1 MRRLLE
7 PHDKGRNHCST
18 CHGNQDKRDR
28 AELELRARGG
38 MDEDRS
44 WIQFAEIAVDEYAGA
59 DEENSN
65 QQLEHGLDH
74 LL

>member
-7 PHDKGRNHCST
+7 PHDEGRNHCPT
-18 CHGNQDKRDR
+18 GHGNQDKRDR
-28 AELELRARGG
+28 AELELCARSC

-44 WIQFAEIAVDEYAGA
+44 WIQFAEIAVNEYAGA
-59 DEENSN
+59 DEENSD

>member
-1 MRRLLE
+1 M
-7 PHDKGRNHCST
+7 N
-18 CHGNQDKRDR
+18 
-28 AELELRARGG
+28 
-38 MDEDRS
+38 EDCP